1 MDLTPVSALE
11 LIHELA
17 EDSKNI
23 VITPHAKG
31 RMKSRIVSIT
41 QVIRCL
47 KNGVFVEEPYRDMK
61 GGWSMKLEVWTAGR
75 PISVVLAIHGRKL
88 IIITVIGD

>member
-11 LIHELA
+11 LIRELA
-17 EDSKNI
+17 ENSENI
-23 VITPHAKG
+23 IITQHAKG
-31 RMKSRIVSIT
+31 RMKSRVVSFT

-47 KNGVFVEEPYRDMK
+47 KNGIFVEEPYRDMK

-75 PISVVLAIHGRKL
+75 PISVLLAIHNRKL
-88 IIITVIGD
+88 IIITVIRD